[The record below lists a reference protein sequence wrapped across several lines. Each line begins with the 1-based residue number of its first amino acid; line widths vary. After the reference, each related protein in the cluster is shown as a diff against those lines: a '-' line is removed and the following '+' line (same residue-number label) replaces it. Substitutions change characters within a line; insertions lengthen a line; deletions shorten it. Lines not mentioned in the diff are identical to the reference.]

1 VEFYCINPSLTLVKV
16 YELEKQVNCYFV
28 FKYLK
33 KVRTWKQMG
42 IDIIQ
47 ANLQPLYF
55 SKITS
60 YGRKCLLMYLHIMAQ
75 FFYLTVLAT
84 LLLPSSFC
92 QFSPLDEIM
101 MKDLEHNTSGFL
113 K

>member
-1 VEFYCINPSLTLVKV
+1 
-16 YELEKQVNCYFV
+16 
-28 FKYLK
+28 
-33 KVRTWKQMG
+33 MG

-113 K
+113 KNLSVIVLFFRKKTTFKS